1 MPRIYKRKE
10 GVTPRIPTWTEES
23 IRKAAKAVES
33 NTMRLKAAAK
43 AFGIPPRTLG
53 RRIKK
58 ADFTINGLG
67 KGPVLGF
74 ENEKKLANLV
84 ETLEKIGFPC
94 SRKDIRRMAYQ
105 LATKLNI
112 KHNFDDNSKMAGKQ
126 WVQSFLER
134 NKHLSIKKNER
145 ISLDRVL
152 EINNPEIKEFSDLLA
167 MIFEESDL
175 YDRRDR
181 LFTTNDD
188 DETQKND
195 EIEEIVCEVDNP
207 FDEETSSSKEE
218 T

>member
-1 MPRIYKRKE
+1 
-10 GVTPRIPTWTEES
+10 
-23 IRKAAKAVES
+23 
-33 NTMRLKAAAK
+33 
-43 AFGIPPRTLG
+43 
-53 RRIKK
+53 
-58 ADFTINGLG
+58 
-67 KGPVLGF
+67 
-74 ENEKKLANLV
+74 
-84 ETLEKIGFPC
+84 
-94 SRKDIRRMAYQ
+94 MAYQ

-181 LFTTNDD
+181 LFTTKDDD

-207 FDEETSSSKEE
+207 FEEETLSSKEE